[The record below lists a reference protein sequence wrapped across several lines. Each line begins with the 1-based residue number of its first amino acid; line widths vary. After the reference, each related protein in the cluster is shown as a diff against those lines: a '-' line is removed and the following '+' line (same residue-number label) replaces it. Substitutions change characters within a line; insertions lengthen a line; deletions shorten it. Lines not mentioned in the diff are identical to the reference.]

1 MEAGGGMV
9 YPAQTLDGELATR
22 CPDMAS
28 WIRDHVAPVVT
39 RDPHHALDTADP
51 GPSAG
56 ADSGGQGLE
65 ISKPKISFRKRK
77 VISVRERTD
86 DD

>member
-1 MEAGGGMV
+1 MIDATEERRLEFHEKTVASMSDKYGLVGG
-9 YPAQTLDGELATR
+9 A
-22 CPDMAS
+22 
-28 WIRDHVAPVVT
+28 
-39 RDPHHALDTADP
+39 TADP
-51 GPSAG
+51 GASAG
-56 ADSGGQGLE
+56 AVSGGQGLE

>member
-1 MEAGGGMV
+1 MIDKTEERRLEFHEKTVASMTDKYGLVGGGG
-9 YPAQTLDGELATR
+9 A
-22 CPDMAS
+22 
-28 WIRDHVAPVVT
+28 
-39 RDPHHALDTADP
+39 TADP
-51 GPSAG
+51 GPSAA

>member
-1 MEAGGGMV
+1 MIDKTEERRLEFHEKTV
-9 YPAQTLDGELATR
+9 
-22 CPDMAS
+22 AS
-28 WIRDHVAPVVT
+28 MSDKYGLVG
-39 RDPHHALDTADP
+39 DP